1 MSSRMVRRATASALL
16 AGCLGLSPLTVQ
28 AAPAL
33 HHASS
38 GRVAAAGPSLL
49 GSLWSRLVSLWAG
62 DHDGDTDGTGDT
74 GDTRTGSG
82 HGHHPHTDEG
92 PGICPHGH

>member
-1 MSSRMVRRATASALL
+1 MSSRMYRRATASALL
-16 AGCLGLSPLTVQ
+16 AGCLGLCPLTVQ

-33 HHASS
+33 HPASS
-38 GRVAAAGPSLL
+38 SRAAAASQSLL
-49 GSLWSRLVSLWAG
+49 GSFWARLVNLWAG
-62 DHDGDTDGTGDT
+62 DHDGDTDGPSDT
-74 GDTRTGSG
+74 GDTRAHDG